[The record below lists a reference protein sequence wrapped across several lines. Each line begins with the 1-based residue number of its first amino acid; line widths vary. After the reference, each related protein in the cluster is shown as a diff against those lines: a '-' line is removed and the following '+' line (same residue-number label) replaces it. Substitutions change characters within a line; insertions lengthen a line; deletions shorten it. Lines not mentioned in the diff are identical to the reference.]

1 MEKIRKLVR
10 DNIPS
15 IIEKDGKKAHWR
27 MLHPQDFTNKLM
39 KKVHEEYV
47 ELKNAKGHEDK
58 IEEIV
63 DMVEV
68 LYALSSNLG
77 VSPWELN
84 QRRTAKNIEKGAF
97 KQRVYLT
104 HITQKDAKW

>member
-47 ELKNAKGHEDK
+47 ELKNAKG
-58 IEEIV
+58 
-63 DMVEV
+63 
-68 LYALSSNLG
+68 
-77 VSPWELN
+77 
-84 QRRTAKNIEKGAF
+84 
-97 KQRVYLT
+97 
-104 HITQKDAKW
+104 